1 MTTALVLALLI
12 LAFAWLAR
20 SDGRNLA
27 LTGALGLVVT
37 FLSLPFVD
45 VLGARSDQSLAMTPL
60 ALTPVSGQLWLAP
73 LLALA
78 SLLIG
83 LRLAPRG
90 LGALLAATGAVGLAV
105 AFAFAYGPD
114 RFLVQR
120 PVPGVLEALFP
131 LVLLAVMLVLALSQ
145 SPRSRRGALLA
156 AVILPLGLAAF
167 LFAPLGAQIFPQLR
181 GYYQVAGPLSAS
193 QAALVTR
200 DWALDVP
207 DYLQADIG
215 KRGQDW
221 QAILKA
227 LSSPAAGTVRAKQR
241 RDYYSVQGEYYQRR
255 RTPGDTTPLPA
266 TLAVPAEMPPGY
278 PPGQD
283 SSNAGVRRAI
293 ARAGEYGLSSWV
305 FFAALALGGGLL
317 LALRGLRIAVTDG
330 PTLPGRSRLW
340 WDDLRGAG
348 ILALTSVVI
357 AAGFHSTGFNVRDL
371 LVNLPWIADFFTRSF
386 PPDWSFLSDTMREM
400 LITVNIALIGTVVAA
415 VLALPLSLLA
425 ARTLTDNTPLTRA
438 LYFLTRTFF
447 NVDRGVDTLILALI
461 LVAAVGLGPFAGA
474 LAMAIHSVADLGKLY
489 SEAIEN
495 ADRGPIEALESS
507 GAPGT
512 SVVRWGLLPQVLPL
526 FLSYT
531 LYRFEINFRV
541 SIVLGFVGAGGIGF
555 LVNETMRGAQYPK
568 AALAIILIVL
578 VVNLIDFL
586 SAAVRRRLV

>member
-1 MTTALVLALLI
+1 MTTALILALLI
-12 LAFAWLAR
+12 LAFAWLSR

-27 LTGALGLVVT
+27 LTGAIGLIVS
-37 FLSLPFVD
+37 FLALPFVD

-60 ALTPVSGQLWLAP
+60 ALTPVSPQLWIAP
-73 LLALA
+73 VLALVA
-78 SLLIG
+78 LLLG
-83 LRLAPRG
+83 LRLTPRPR
-90 LGALLAATGAVGLAV
+90 GALLALTGAVGLAV

-120 PVPGVLEALFP
+120 PIPGVLELVFP
-131 LVLLAVMLVLALSQ
+131 LVLLVVLLAL
-145 SPRSRRGALLA
+145 A
-156 AVILPLGLAAF
+156 LGLTGRARTGGLIAALALPVAMAAF
-167 LFAPLGAQIFPQLR
+167 LFAPVGAQIFPQLR
-181 GYYQVAGPLSAS
+181 GYYQVAGPLTANQAS
-193 QAALVTR
+193 LVTK
-200 DWALDVP
+200 DWALDVQ
-207 DYLQADIG
+207 DYLQDDIK
-215 KRGQDW
+215 KRAEDW
-221 QAILKA
+221 KTTLAA
-227 LSSPAAGTVRAKQR
+227 LAAPAPGTVRAKQR
-241 RDYYSVQGEYYQRR
+241 RDYYAIKDEYYQRR
-255 RTPGDTTPLPA
+255 RTPGDATPLPGTIA
-266 TLAVPAEMPPGY
+266 APADMPPGY
-278 PPGQD
+278 APGPD
-283 SSNAGVRRAI
+283 SSNAGVRRAV

-305 FFAALALGGGLL
+305 FFAVLALGGGLL
-317 LALRGLRIAVTDG
+317 LALRGLQVEVTDG
-330 PTLPGRSRLW
+330 QRAPRPARQW
-340 WDDLRGAG
+340 WADLRGAG
-348 ILALTSVVI
+348 VLALIAVVI
-357 AAGFHSTGFNVRDL
+357 AAGFNSTGFNFRDL
-371 LVNLPWIADFFTRSF
+371 LVNLPWIGDFFARAF

-425 ARTLTDNTPLTRA
+425 ARNLTESTWLTRA
-438 LYFLTRTFF
+438 AYYITRTFF

-474 LAMAIHSVADLGKLY
+474 LAMAVHSIADLGKLY

-568 AALAIILIVL
+568 ASLAIILIVL